1 MRSEL
6 RTFLLDR
13 RRRPRGRP
21 AVAADHPLHRAWRG
35 ALDRLLLAG
44 RRGDPLPLRQRG
56 LPRLDRRPGGAAPAP
71 GDPDGESPRWRRL
84 ALAAVVLLTILA
96 AVGLGRLR
104 LDDDLRS
111 LLRDSSADFGLLD
124 DVAAR
129 FGAPDR
135 DCIVRA
141 TARSRDL
148 FGEEPLD
155 DLRRLSLAL
164 ENVAGVEQVR
174 SIFDVRRQGVAGG
187 LLPVIPRTRDGL
199 DEAALAAARD
209 RAARH
214 PLIAGHLLSA
224 DGASSLLLVRLRE
237 GADRPPQL
245 GHAIADIQAVLDAA
259 AGRPDGGTSLDLE
272 LTGLPALREQA
283 SRALRRDMIV
293 FNSLGLGLAVV
304 LSAAVARS
312 LRSIVVAC
320 VPPFVGAV
328 WAMGILGLCGAPVN
342 ILTSVVPSLALVVG
356 TCDSI
361 HFIEDMRRSVRRG
374 VDPLAASAGAIRRV
388 GTACGLTSLVTA
400 IGFASLAAARI
411 DAVRTFGLAAAAGAV
426 ASFAAVTLLT
436 PLLASTPFCRGMRL
450 GRSSRL
456 AGRLA
461 SAVAAFSVRHARP
474 IVAVGC
480 TATLLLVAASAGLD
494 ADNRIVD
501 SLPRGTPAARALAH
515 VDRDF
520 GGAMGVDVVVRW
532 PHGTDWNEPAVLGA
546 LEDVQGV
553 LARAGGIDRAIS
565 LVSIVGGLPDGAR
578 RRLDPAEFGDVVD
591 RASRTAVVRARVG
604 DRGSRALEGA
614 YDRIDAGLAELAAAR
629 PGWRFE
635 LAGMSVVSARNIRQL
650 VNDLG
655 SSLLL
660 ELAVIGGIIAAAFR
674 SPLAGIV
681 SLVPNVFPLAVIGAA
696 MVAAG
701 RSLDPATVIV
711 FNVCLG
717 LAVDDTVHVLAA
729 LSRHR
734 REGIPI
740 AGAVRRAVAETG
752 NAIVIGGMVL
762 AVGFAAVTASSVP
775 SLAGFGRLACAAVA
789 AATVAELV
797 LLPALLVVT
806 DELVQRR
813 QAARR
818 DGIFGSGPVAW
829 PVVEREREPVRNLA
843 G

>member
-1 MRSEL
+1 M
-6 RTFLLDR
+6 
-13 RRRPRGRP
+13 
-21 AVAADHPLHRAWRG
+21 
-35 ALDRLLLAG
+35 
-44 RRGDPLPLRQRG
+44 
-56 LPRLDRRPGGAAPAP
+56 DRRPGGTAP
-71 GDPDGESPRWRRL
+71 GPGGRTGGNPGWRRL
-84 ALAAVVLLTILA
+84 ALTAVVVLTGLA
-96 AVGLGRLR
+96 VVGLSRLR

-111 LLRDSSADFGLLD
+111 LLRDSSADFGLID
-124 DVAAR
+124 EIAAR

-141 TARSRDL
+141 TTRSKHL
-148 FGEEPLD
+148 FDERPLA
-155 DLRRLSLAL
+155 DLRRLARSLEAI
-164 ENVAGVEQVR
+164 EGVEQVR
-174 SIFDVRRQGVAGG
+174 SIFDVRRQGAAGG
-187 LLPVIPRTRDGL
+187 LLPVIPRSRDGL
-199 DEAALAAARD
+199 DADELAAARA
-209 RAARH
+209 RAEKH

-224 DGASSLLLVRLRE
+224 DGGSSLLLVRLRE
-237 GADRPPQL
+237 GVDRPPLL
-245 GHAIADIQAVLDAA
+245 GPAVERIQRVLDSPAEWAA
-259 AGRPDGGTSLDLE
+259 ATPALDLE
-272 LTGLPALREQA
+272 LTGLPALRDQA
-283 SRALRRDMIV
+283 SRALRRDILV
-293 FNSLGLGLAVV
+293 FNSLGLLLAVA

-312 LRSIVVAC
+312 VRSIVVAC

-374 VDPLAASAGAIRRV
+374 IDPLAASSGAIQRV
-388 GTACGLTSLVTA
+388 GAACGLTSLVTA

-426 ASFAAVTLLT
+426 ASFVAVTLLT

-456 AGRLA
+456 AGRVA
-461 SAVAAFSVRHARP
+461 SALAAFSVRHARP

-480 TATLLLVAASAGLD
+480 TATLLLAAACAGLD
-494 ADNRIVD
+494 ADNRVVD
-501 SLPRGTPAARALAH
+501 SLPRGTPASLALAH

-532 PHGTDWNEPAVLGA
+532 PEGTDWLEPSVLGA
-546 LEDVQGV
+546 LEDVHGV
-553 LARAGGIDRAIS
+553 LARAGGMDRAIS
-565 LVSIVGGLPDGAR
+565 LASIVGTLPDRAR
-578 RRLDPAEFGDVVD
+578 HRLDPAAVSDVVD
-591 RASRTAVVRARVG
+591 PASRTAVVRARVG

-614 YDRIDAGLAELAAAR
+614 YDRIDAGLEGLAAAR

-660 ELAVIGGIIAAAFR
+660 EVVVIGGILAVAFR
-674 SPLAGIV
+674 SPLAGVV
-681 SLVPNVFPLAVIGAA
+681 SLIPNVFPLAVIGALL
-696 MVAAG
+696 VASG
-701 RSLDPATVIV
+701 RALDPATVIV

-734 REGIPI
+734 REGVPI

-752 NAIVIGGMVL
+752 NAIVIGGVVL
-762 AVGFAAVTASSVP
+762 AVGFAAVMASSVP
-775 SLAGFGRLACAAVA
+775 SLAGFGMLACAAVA

-806 DELVQRR
+806 DDLVQRR

-818 DGIFGSGPVAW
+818 DGIFGAGPLSW
-829 PVVEREREPVRNLA
+829 PVVDRDREPVRNLA